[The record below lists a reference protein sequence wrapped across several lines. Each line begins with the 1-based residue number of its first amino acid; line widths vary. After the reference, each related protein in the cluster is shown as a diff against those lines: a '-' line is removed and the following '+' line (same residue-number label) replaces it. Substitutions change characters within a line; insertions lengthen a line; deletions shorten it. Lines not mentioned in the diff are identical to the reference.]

1 MTFDRGIRTIGRQAQ
16 MIAVLASMVVHN
28 VESVVPSF
36 TSLALEDVLRV
47 SMRAMEV
54 PQTLKIGES

>member
-1 MTFDRGIRTIGRQAQ
+1 MIFDRGIRTIGRQAQ
-16 MIAVLASMVVHN
+16 MIAVLALMVVHN

-36 TSLALEDVLRV
+36 TSLALEDVLSV

-54 PQTLKIGES
+54 PQTLKCGEC